1 MTSGSFF
8 VQNSEDALRHVNQLA
23 AGLKKVAIAGWVS
36 GAGCSAMA
44 LMLAHFLINPKSH
57 SNAAPGLLEMGG
69 VTLIAVFMAAAL
81 LVFSSLYFVA
91 GWGLSHQKSWAR
103 YTAAGTFIAKI
114 LLCVWLGRGT
124 LAAMIIF
131 LGIAGWDIYGL
142 WVLLSKETGQ
152 LFASTEV
159 RQASGKPANLV
170 T

>member
-23 AGLKKVAIAGWVS
+23 DGLKKVALAGWVC
-36 GAGCSAMA
+36 GVGCGAMA
-44 LMLAHFLINPKSH
+44 IMLARMLHTSGNGTG
-57 SNAAPGLLEMGG
+57 GLAF
-69 VTLIAVFMAAAL
+69 IAGFMAAAL
-81 LVFSSLYFVA
+81 FIFSTLYYLS
-91 GWGLSHQKSWAR
+91 GWGLSRQLPWAR

-114 LLCVWLGRGT
+114 LLCVWLGRSSV
-124 LAAMIIF
+124 AAIIF
-131 LGIAGWDIYGL
+131 FLMVAAWDLYGL

-159 RQASGKPANLV
+159 SQASGKPADLA